1 MRSNLT
7 SLEWPPLP
15 FGEWESTCDTLHMW
29 TQIVGKTRAAL
40 TPLVNHWWNVT
51 LYVTPRGLTTSIIP
65 FELRSVESGG
75 MPKDTAAPDRSPD
88 TGREAFEVEFDFLH
102 HRLLISTSTDA
113 ERSIEL
119 RPRSVADFYG
129 EYMACL
135 QSLGIKVKIHT
146 TPDEFDDKT
155 PFDQDQKHAS
165 YDKKYVENFW
175 RILLNADRLFKE
187 FRSPFIGKCSPVHFF
202 WGSMDLAVTR
212 FSGRRGSL
220 PKGADAMTRE
230 AYSHEVSSCGFW
242 PGDRRYKQPAFYSY
256 TMPAPAGIEKEPV
269 RPSAGHWDAN
279 MGEFL
284 LNYDDVRAAPSPEEA
299 ILDFC
304 QSTYEA
310 GANLAKWDRQA
321 LERGG

>member
-1 MRSNLT
+1 LT

-15 FGEWESTCDTLHMW
+15 FAEWESTCDTLHMW
-29 TQIVGKTRAAL
+29 MQIVGKTRAAL

-51 LYVTPRGLTTSIIP
+51 LYVTPRGLSTSIIY
-65 FELRSVESGG
+65 F
-75 MPKDTAAPDRSPD
+75 DRA
-88 TGREAFEVEFDFLH
+88 AFEAEFDFLQ
-102 HRLLISTSTDA
+102 HRLRIATSGGE
-113 ERSIEL
+113 ERGIEL
-119 RPRSVADFYG
+119 RPRSVADFYQ

-135 QSLGIKVKIHT
+135 QSLGIQVTIHT

-155 PFDQDQKHAS
+155 PFERDEKHAS

-175 RILLNADRLFKE
+175 RILLNADRIFKE
-187 FRSPFIGKCSPVHFF
+187 FRTPFMGKCSPVHFF

-212 FSGRRGSL
+212 FSGHLGSL
-220 PKGADAMTRE
+220 PKSADHMTRE

-256 TMPAPAGIEKEPV
+256 TAPPPAGIEKEKV
-269 RPSAGHWDAN
+269 RPAAAYWDTQL
-279 MGEFL
+279 GEFL
-284 LNYDDVRAAPSPEEA
+284 LKYDDVRAAASPEQA

-310 GANLAKWDRQA
+310 GANLGHWDRKA
-321 LERGG
+321 LEREG

>member
-1 MRSNLT
+1 LT
-7 SLEWPPLP
+7 STDWPPLP
-15 FGEWESTCDTLHMW
+15 FADWESTCDTLHMW
-29 TQIVGKTRAAL
+29 MQIVGKTRKTL

-51 LYVTPRGLTTSIIP
+51 LYVTPRGLTTSTIP
-65 FELRSVESGG
+65 F
-75 MPKDTAAPDRSPD
+75 
-88 TGREAFEVEFDFLH
+88 GREAFDVQFDFIR
-102 HRLLISTSTDA
+102 HRLLISTSKGE

-119 RPRSVADFYG
+119 RPRSVADFYS
-129 EYMACL
+129 EYMGTL
-135 QSLGIKVKIHT
+135 RSLGIEVTIHT

-155 PFDQDQKHAS
+155 PFEQDTKHAS

-175 RILLNADRLFKE
+175 RILLNADCIFKQ

-212 FSGRRGSL
+212 FSGRRATP

-242 PGDRRYKQPAFYSY
+242 PGDRRYKQAAFYSY
-256 TMPAPAGIEKEPV
+256 TLPAPAGLEKEKV
-269 RPSAGHWDAN
+269 RPSAAYWDAQ

-284 LNYDDVRAAPSPEEA
+284 LKYDDVRSASSPDQA

-310 GANLAKWDRQA
+310 GATLAQWDRKA
-321 LERGG
+321 LERGA

>member
-15 FGEWESTCDTLHMW
+15 FAEWESTCDTLHMW

-40 TPLVNHWWNVT
+40 TPLVNQWWNVT

-65 FELRSVESGG
+65 FE
-75 MPKDTAAPDRSPD
+75 
-88 TGREAFEVEFDFLH
+88 REAFEVQFDFLH

-129 EYMACL
+129 EYMASL

-155 PFDQDQKHAS
+155 PFEQDQKHAS
-165 YDKKYVENFW
+165 YDKKYVEKFW

-187 FRSPFIGKCSPVHFF
+187 FRSPFIGKCSPVHLF

-242 PGDRRYKQPAFYSY
+242 AGDRRYKQAAFYSY
-256 TMPAPAGIEKEPV
+256 TMPAPAGIEKEKV
-269 RPSAGHWDAN
+269 RPDSAYWDPQ

-284 LNYDDVRAAPSPEEA
+284 LKYDDVRAAASPEQA

-310 GANLAKWDRQA
+310 GAKLAQWDRKA